1 MRPEP
6 RHLLGDVA
14 LLGPHRDLGGQAS
27 LVERRT
33 GQERLDSLAKPLLL
47 ALEGKGT
54 ARGDDADVLAHR
66 GEEGAELLVEGGA
79 FRLAPAAQLRQRFGQ
94 PVVKERPAFLRRER
108 RLLLSRD
115 DAGLLEKPL
124 KCQLAA
130 ELQVVADPPSH
141 VHVRAR
147 LRHVDDE
154 IVRRRALDGR
164 DTHADFD
171 PAALDGRLDDP
182 ARIELERGQRARHL
196 EGDVEVAVVE
206 RLALHGEAQ
215 VGAGHLGATV
225 PGHAADH
232 RGL

>member
-6 RHLLGDVA
+6 RQLLRDVA
-14 LLGPHRDLGGQAS
+14 LLGPHGDLGGQAPF
-27 LVERRT
+27 VERRA
-33 GQERLDSLAKPLLL
+33 GQERLDSLAKALLL
-47 ALEGKGT
+47 ALEGEGT
-54 ARGDDADVLAHR
+54 ACGDHADVLAHG
-66 GEEGAELLVEGGA
+66 GEEGPELLVEGGA
-79 FRLAPAAQLRQRFGQ
+79 FRLAPAAQLRQRLGQ
-94 PVVKERPAFLRRER
+94 AVVKERPAFLRGEG
-108 RLLLSRD
+108 RLLLARD

-124 KCQLAA
+124 QGQRTAD
-130 ELQVVADPPSH
+130 LQVVADAPGH
-141 VHVRAR
+141 VHVRPS

-154 IVRRRALDGR
+154 IGRGRALDGR

-182 ARIELERGQRARHL
+182 ARIELERGQGARQL

-215 VGAGHLGATV
+215 TRAGHLGAAV